1 MRTKKAADEFFFN
14 VTASTGFVQNVA
26 FQDGLHMGGGDTD
39 WLGVDDGWRDKSPEL
54 QAATANNQE
63 LRKYSP
69 FSGVGIPQEQLDEVG
84 RSFNNQYTP
93 EIKELPPN
101 ASFTISSGNYFD
113 IADTGAKVNYLAA
126 VNYSNS
132 WDTDIVER
140 NSWVPGTK
148 GLMHFDGMTWM
159 GTEHS
164 VDTSGI
170 FTTGIDFNFNHNIR
184 LTSVLLRKT
193 DNLVG
198 RATGFVEDSLDV
210 ELNESRWIE
219 RELVSNQLQGD
230 HFFPDLHE
238 LTINWRVSTIA
249 AARDAPDERIYRRDN
264 DEFSSRVDGNLRNWS
279 TLDDKVNDF
288 GLDLSMVFYNG
299 PAGSIITPRIGF
311 MHVDKKRQSEIRRF
325 GFAFAGAKANDVSLL
340 LKPLEE
346 ILVPE
351 NIVQNGFTIREITR
365 PTDNYQA
372 ENEMDAF
379 YGEVEVNF
387 DDRFRFTVGGRQEN
401 FRQLVDTFDLFRPGV
416 GSRASQDSNNLLPAL
431 SLTYTLGEHQFR
443 FGYSQTVSRPD
454 FRELSPA
461 AFTNPLNGRDIIGNP
476 DLKITELENFDLRW
490 EWYFGY
496 SDYASIG
503 LFYKEFE
510 NPIEASIIGSTQ
522 RAGTYINAEAA
533 ENSGIEMEFY
543 KRLDFLG
550 TDFLNG
556 LGDDIYIQANAS
568 LIDSD
573 VTIAEKDLGVLTSS
587 SRPLQGQSEYLF
599 NLQIGYEP
607 IDGTTAT
614 LLYHRYER
622 ESLRLVL
629 KQRRI

>member
-1 MRTKKAADEFFFN
+1 
-14 VTASTGFVQNVA
+14 
-26 FQDGLHMGGGDTD
+26 
-39 WLGVDDGWRDKSPEL
+39 
-54 QAATANNQE
+54 
-63 LRKYSP
+63 
-69 FSGVGIPQEQLDEVG
+69 
-84 RSFNNQYTP
+84 
-93 EIKELPPN
+93 
-101 ASFTISSGNYFD
+101 
-113 IADTGAKVNYLAA
+113 
-126 VNYSNS
+126 
-132 WDTDIVER
+132 
-140 NSWVPGTK
+140 
-148 GLMHFDGMTWM
+148 
-159 GTEHS
+159 
-164 VDTSGI
+164 
-170 FTTGIDFNFNHNIR
+170 
-184 LTSVLLRKT
+184 
-193 DNLVG
+193 
-198 RATGFVEDSLDV
+198 
-210 ELNESRWIE
+210 
-219 RELVSNQLQGD
+219 
-230 HFFPDLHE
+230 
-238 LTINWRVSTIA
+238 
-249 AARDAPDERIYRRDN
+249 
-264 DEFSSRVDGNLRNWS
+264 
-279 TLDDKVNDF
+279 
-288 GLDLSMVFYNG
+288 MVFYNG
-299 PAGSIITPRIGF
+299 PAGSIITPRVGY

-325 GFAFAGAKANDVSLL
+325 GFAFSGAKANDVSLL

-387 DDRFRFTVGGRQEN
+387 DDRFRITIGGRQEN

-416 GSRASQDSNNLLPAL
+416 GSRASQDTNNLLPAL
-431 SLTYTLGEHQFR
+431 SLTYILGEHQFR

-556 LGDDIYIQANAS
+556 LGEDIYIQANAS

-573 VTIAEKDLGVLTSS
+573 VTIARKDLGVLTSS

-614 LLYHRYER
+614 LLYHRYGER
-622 ESLRLVL
+622 IYEVGIETAPDLVEQPFGEMNFL
-629 KQRRI
+629 FIRPLTDDINMTVKARNLTNERNEITQNGYVNFGYKRGREFSFQIDYAF